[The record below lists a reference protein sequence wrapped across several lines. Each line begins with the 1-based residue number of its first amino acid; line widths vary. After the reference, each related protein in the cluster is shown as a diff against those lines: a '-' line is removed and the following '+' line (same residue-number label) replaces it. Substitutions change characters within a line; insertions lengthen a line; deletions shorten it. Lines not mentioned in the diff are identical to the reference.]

1 MIDLI
6 NAKFEKGKNTK
17 PVNFHL
23 EKGITYFCDAKSNIF
38 SFFDSKELS
47 LFDGKLLVDD
57 IEIIPYKE
65 DNNESLLYV
74 LAINSKE
81 ICLHACFSF
90 NVING
95 NESIKNIESSLLE
108 LRNLNINNDIDK
120 LTKITKIFEILKEN
134 NVIYVTVD
142 MDSIINFKNNAL
154 IKDYLQ
160 SFDNS
165 FSILIKDNN
174 LESNENKTINE
185 VDSKENIKTTI
196 DFISLDGEDNS
207 INVLENDVSLI
218 QDEKP
223 IKNKVSYFKKA
234 NLIKMIKTNWIV
246 PVLICLSSL
255 FCVLFSSII
264 IYTTK
269 NKSPFDAAL
278 ILIVTIASFFISIF
292 VQMSSFDF
300 INENKEN
307 KKEKFKFV
315 LLMSFLFSLIGV
327 SLGFLFFVV
336 FYWSNFIIKASDYN
350 LLIYLIPTYC
360 FAFLI
365 LVCSFFAKP
374 FYKIVAKFKKKKL
387 K

>member
-327 SLGFLFFVV
+327 SLGFLFSLF
-336 FYWSNFIIKASDYN
+336 FIG
-350 LLIYLIPTYC
+350 
-360 FAFLI
+360 LI
-365 LVCSFFAKP
+365 L
-374 FYKIVAKFKKKKL
+374 L
-387 K
+387 